1 MTGQCPIILD
11 VNGTN
16 IQAEGAH
23 IRAQGPATLV
33 ELPGGVRAWA
43 VGGFDTVRRLLADPR
58 VSKDPWQHW
67 TAWINGEIAE
77 DWPLHIW
84 VSVRN
89 MFTAY
94 GKDHRRLRS
103 LVSAGSPPAAQRRYG
118 PGSRRSPDTCST

>member
-58 VSKDPWQHW
+58 VSKDPQ
-67 TAWINGEIAE
+67 
-77 DWPLHIW
+77 
-84 VSVRN
+84 
-89 MFTAY
+89 
-94 GKDHRRLRS
+94 
-103 LVSAGSPPAAQRRYG
+103 
-118 PGSRRSPDTCST
+118 